1 MGLILTAFR
10 DFPPKQLVCCITDVS
25 VWELF
30 VRAVI
35 SDSEVEVLTIKV
47 VVVVD
52 SVMSSK
58 ACWLKV
64 IVDVVDVVVV
74 VRD

>member
-1 MGLILTAFR
+1 MAR
-10 DFPPKQLVCCITDVS
+10 DVLRDK
-25 VWELF
+25 
-30 VRAVI
+30 
-35 SDSEVEVLTIKV
+35 EVEVLTTKV

>member
-1 MGLILTAFR
+1 M
-10 DFPPKQLVCCITDVS
+10 
-25 VWELF
+25 
-30 VRAVI
+30 RAVI